1 MRLMIIINKI
11 NSTIDYG
18 NLNNQNQICKFHA
31 QNLELT
37 MRSRSYTVD
46 TASVRSPDSG
56 YYSGRGL
63 NRTNVEIEQMPK

>member
-37 MRSRSYTVD
+37 MQYTVD

-56 YYSGRGL
+56 FYSGRGL

>member
-1 MRLMIIINKI
+1 MRLMIIVNKI

-37 MRSRSYTVD
+37 MRSIPRRIPSIL
-46 TASVRSPDSG
+46 RLSG
-56 YYSGRGL
+56 YLTQVSIM
-63 NRTNVEIEQMPK
+63 VEVEKEQIPK